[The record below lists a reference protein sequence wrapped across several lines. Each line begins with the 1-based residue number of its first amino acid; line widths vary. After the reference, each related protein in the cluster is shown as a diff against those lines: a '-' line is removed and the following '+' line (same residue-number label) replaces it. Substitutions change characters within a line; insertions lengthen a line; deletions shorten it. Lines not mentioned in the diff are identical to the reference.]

1 MVWKILIGGI
11 QDLID
16 LPVFVLII
24 TFFHNLAFNAG
35 TFYLAL
41 YFQVRSPAVLIKQ
54 TLNFTFH
61 QAAIGST
68 PLEAGVQMLPYSLG
82 SSLASMPVA
91 WLIGYWQKRT
101 GDTSSQK
108 WVIMTGLLIA
118 SVGFG
123 KLQPS

>member
-1 MVWKILIGGI
+1 M
-11 QDLID
+11 
-16 LPVFVLII
+16 
-24 TFFHNLAFNAG
+24 
-35 TFYLAL
+35 
-41 YFQVRSPAVLIKQ
+41 LIKQ